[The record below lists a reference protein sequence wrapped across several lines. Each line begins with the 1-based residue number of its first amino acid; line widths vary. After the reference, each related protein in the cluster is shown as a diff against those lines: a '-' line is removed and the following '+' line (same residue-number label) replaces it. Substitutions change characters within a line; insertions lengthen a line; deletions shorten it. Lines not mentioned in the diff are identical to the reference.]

1 MMNQVVRGLNVR
13 GSTTMMQRSTFVDD
27 VLILDSFVGNS
38 NMISSSLSTTTTSR
52 RVGGVNP
59 PSFMVNN
66 HDHVPVSNVM
76 PPWLM
81 LDQAIVFDSNS
92 IAANLGHRRNH
103 NPNVTRDSRVNNRVN
118 HQNFQQLF
126 MNIDDESTTIGS
138 CSSKSDLMCCIC
150 LTELSTGSSAAV
162 RMPQHCCS
170 HVFHSDCIQE
180 WLNVNMTC
188 PLCRR
193 DV

>member
-1 MMNQVVRGLNVR
+1 
-13 GSTTMMQRSTFVDD
+13 
-27 VLILDSFVGNS
+27 LIFDSFVGNN
-38 NMISSSLSTTTTSR
+38 NMISSSLSTTSR
-52 RVGGVNP
+52 SVGVNHP
-59 PSFMVNN
+59 FMMN
-66 HDHVPVSNVM
+66 DHNVHNVHVHVSNVM

-92 IAANLGHRRNH
+92 INNMGHHNHH
-103 NPNVTRDSRVNNRVN
+103 NPNVTRVNRVN
-118 HQNFQQLF
+118 YQNFQQLF
-126 MNIDDESTTIGS
+126 MTIDEDEPTTTGS

-180 WLNVNMTC
+180 WLNVNTTC

>member
-1 MMNQVVRGLNVR
+1 MMNQVVQGLNVS
-13 GSTTMMQRSTFVDD
+13 GNTMMQRSTIVDD
-27 VLILDSFVGNS
+27 VLIFDSFVGNN
-38 NMISSSLSTTTTSR
+38 NMISSSLSTTSR
-52 RVGGVNP
+52 SVGVNHP
-59 PSFMVNN
+59 FMMN
-66 HDHVPVSNVM
+66 DHNVHNVHVHVSNVM

-92 IAANLGHRRNH
+92 INNMDHHNHH
-103 NPNVTRDSRVNNRVN
+103 NPNVTRVNRVN
-118 HQNFQQLF
+118 YQNFQQLF
-126 MNIDDESTTIGS
+126 MTIDEDEPTTTGS

>member
-92 IAANLGHRRNH
+92 INNMGHHNHH
-103 NPNVTRDSRVNNRVN
+103 NPNVTRVNRVN
-118 HQNFQQLF
+118 YQNFQQLF
-126 MNIDDESTTIGS
+126 MTIDEDEPTTTGS

>member
-1 MMNQVVRGLNVR
+1 MMNQVVQGLNVR
-13 GSTTMMQRSTFVDD
+13 GSATMMQRSTFVDD

-103 NPNVTRDSRVNNRVN
+103 NRNVTRDSRVNRVN

-126 MNIDDESTTIGS
+126 MTIDDESTTTGS
-138 CSSKSDLMCCIC
+138 CTSKSDLMCCIC